1 MNKNIILIILVTII
15 LSPVIKSQSLK
26 VGFRVEPSILL
37 IEHNNETDISFTPYS
52 LYLTTLV
59 VPTKW
64 LNLEVRSG
72 LFLAGEEYSGFE
84 IGVFAMFKIFPK
96 GIYIITGLNNHSNRG
111 SGHNGGGSYA
121 KQILYKGV
129 GIGFQKNSKLSFDL
143 MYYWTND
150 KDYAYSIVIDSS
162 SGYTTMVN
170 KKMNG
175 ILKVG
180 FSLAW
185 DIL

>member
-1 MNKNIILIILVTII
+1 
-15 LSPVIKSQSLK
+15 
-26 VGFRVEPSILL
+26 
-37 IEHNNETDISFTPYS
+37 
-52 LYLTTLV
+52 
-59 VPTKW
+59 
-64 LNLEVRSG
+64 
-72 LFLAGEEYSGFE
+72 
-84 IGVFAMFKIFPK
+84 MFKIFPK
-96 GIYIITGLNNHSNRG
+96 GIYIITGLNNHSNRS

-129 GIGFQKNSKLSFDL
+129 GIGFQMNSKLSFDL

-150 KDYAYSIVIDSS
+150 KDYAYSILIDSS

-185 DIL
+185 DILQKALPNLRVILKENRFWLNALFSSYFDFTDPNSITQKEKMIETLTPAIIQKKAEEAFNMKNYLKVVLYPEKQ